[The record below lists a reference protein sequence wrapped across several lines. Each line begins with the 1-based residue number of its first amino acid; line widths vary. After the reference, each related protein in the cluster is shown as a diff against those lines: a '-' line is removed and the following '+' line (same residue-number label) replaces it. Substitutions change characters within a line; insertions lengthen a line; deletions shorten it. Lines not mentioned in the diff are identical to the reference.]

1 MEAAEGYVPPPKSQS
16 KWFQVRRLPR
26 LPPAGFFVWY
36 ERDMGWKLP
45 VAAVQMRSIGDLAA
59 NLGVVRELVG
69 KAAAGGAELVVL
81 PECFSFLGRGEGDK
95 FAAAETLDGRGPV
108 LGALREAATTH
119 GTWIIGGGTP
129 EIVPGDP
136 TRTYNTLVV
145 IDPRGELVARYRK
158 IHLFDVDIPGG
169 ATLRESDATAAGD
182 EAVVADI
189 AGVKVGLSIC
199 YDLRFPELYR
209 TLVKDKGAEVVVIP
223 AAFTAHTGAAHWHV
237 LMRAR
242 AIEDQVWIVAAAQW
256 GKHNDK
262 RESYGHS
269 LVVDP
274 WGTIVGE
281 LAEGDG
287 VVAATLDGDVV
298 AKRRTQMP
306 VLRHAVLW

>member
-1 MEAAEGYVPPPKSQS
+1 MSWQ
-16 KWFQVRRLPR
+16 
-26 LPPAGFFVWY
+26 
-36 ERDMGWKLP
+36 LP
-45 VAAVQMRSIGDLAA
+45 VAAIQMRSIGDLAA
-59 NLGVVRELVG
+59 NLAVVRELVG
-69 KAAAGGAELVVL
+69 KAAAGGAKLIVL
-81 PECFSFLGRGEGDK
+81 PECFSFLGRAEGDK
-95 FAAAETLDGRGPV
+95 FAAAEVLDGRGPV
-108 LGALREAATTH
+108 MQTLAELATKHGA
-119 GTWIIGGGTP
+119 WIIGGGTP
-129 EIVPGDP
+129 ETVPDDP
-136 TRTYNTLVV
+136 KRTYNALVA
-145 IDPRGELVARYRK
+145 IDPSGKLVAKYRK

-169 ATLRESDATAAGD
+169 AVLRESDATAAGN
-182 EAVVADI
+182 EAIVANI
-189 AGVKVGLSIC
+189 AGVNVGMSIC

-262 RESYGHS
+262 RESYGHT

-274 WGTIVGE
+274 WGTITGE

-287 VVAATLDGDVV
+287 VVAAMLDGETI
-298 AKRRTQMP
+298 AKRRAQMP

>member
-1 MEAAEGYVPPPKSQS
+1 
-16 KWFQVRRLPR
+16 
-26 LPPAGFFVWY
+26 
-36 ERDMGWKLP
+36 MGWKLP
-45 VAAVQMRSIGDLAA
+45 VAAIQMRSIGDLGA

-69 KAAAGGAELVVL
+69 KAAGRRSSADCPA
-81 PECFSFLGRGEGDK
+81 PCFSFLGRAEGDK

-108 LGALREAATTH
+108 LGTLREAATKH
-119 GTWIIGGGTP
+119 ATWIIGGGTP
-129 EIVPGDP
+129 ETVPGDP
-136 TRTYNTLVV
+136 KRTYNTLVV
-145 IDPRGELVARYRK
+145 VDSLCGQLVARYRN
-158 IHLFDVDIPGG
+158 IYLFDVDIPGG
-169 ATLRESDATAAGD
+169 ATLRESDATAAGG

-209 TLVKDKGAEVVVIP
+209 MLVKDKGAEVVVIP

-269 LVVDP
+269 LVIDP

-298 AKRRTQMP
+298 AKRRAQMP

>member
-1 MEAAEGYVPPPKSQS
+1 MSWQ
-16 KWFQVRRLPR
+16 
-26 LPPAGFFVWY
+26 
-36 ERDMGWKLP
+36 LP
-45 VAAVQMRSIGDLAA
+45 VAAIQMRSIGDLAA
-59 NLGVVRELVG
+59 NLAVVRDLVG
-69 KAAAGGAELVVL
+69 NAAAGGAKLIVL
-81 PECFSFLGRGEGDK
+81 PECFSFLGRAEGDK
-95 FAAAETLDGRGPV
+95 LAAAEVLDGRGAV
-108 LGALREAATTH
+108 MQALAELATKHGA
-119 GTWIIGGGTP
+119 WIIGGGTP
-129 EIVPGDP
+129 ETVPDDP
-136 TRTYNTLVV
+136 KRTYNALVTIDPTGTLV
-145 IDPRGELVARYRK
+145 AKYRK

-169 ATLRESDATAAGD
+169 ATLRESDATAAGS
-182 EAVVADI
+182 EAIVVEI

-209 TLVKDKGAEVVVIP
+209 TLVKDQGAEVVVIP

-262 RESYGHS
+262 RESYGHT

-287 VVAATLDGDVV
+287 IVAAMLDGETV
-298 AKRRTQMP
+298 AKRRAQMP

>member
-1 MEAAEGYVPPPKSQS
+1 MSWQ
-16 KWFQVRRLPR
+16 
-26 LPPAGFFVWY
+26 
-36 ERDMGWKLP
+36 LP
-45 VAAVQMRSIGDLAA
+45 VAAIQMRSIGDLAA
-59 NLGVVRELVG
+59 NLAVVRELVG
-69 KAAAGGAELVVL
+69 KAAAGGAKLIVL
-81 PECFSFLGRGEGDK
+81 PECFSFLGRAEGDK
-95 FAAAETLDGRGPV
+95 FAAAEVLDGRGPV
-108 LGALREAATTH
+108 MQTLAELATKHGA
-119 GTWIIGGGTP
+119 WIIGGGTP
-129 EIVPGDP
+129 ETVPDDP
-136 TRTYNTLVV
+136 KRTYNALVA
-145 IDPRGELVARYRK
+145 IDPSGKLVAKYRK

-169 ATLRESDATAAGD
+169 AVLRESDATAAGN
-182 EAVVADI
+182 EAIVADI
-189 AGVKVGLSIC
+189 AGVNVGMSIC

-262 RESYGHS
+262 RESYGHT

-274 WGTIVGE
+274 WGTITGE

-287 VVAATLDGDVV
+287 VVAAMLDGETI
-298 AKRRTQMP
+298 AKRRAQMP

>member
-1 MEAAEGYVPPPKSQS
+1 MSWQ
-16 KWFQVRRLPR
+16 LPI
-26 LPPAGFFVWY
+26 
-36 ERDMGWKLP
+36 
-45 VAAVQMRSIGDLAA
+45 AAVQMRSVGDLAG
-59 NLGVVRELVG
+59 NLSVVRELVG
-69 KAAAGGAELVVL
+69 RAAAGGAKLIVL
-81 PECFSFLGRGEGDK
+81 PECFSFLGRAEGDK
-95 FAAAETLDGRGPV
+95 FAAAEVLDDHPAGARGPV
-108 LGALREAATTH
+108 MQTLAELATKHGA
-119 GTWIIGGGTP
+119 WIIGGGTP
-129 EIVPGDP
+129 ETVPGDP
-136 TRTYNTLVV
+136 KRTYNALVVVDPSGTLV
-145 IDPRGELVARYRK
+145 AKYRK

-182 EAVVADI
+182 EAIVADI

-209 TLVKDKGAEVVVIP
+209 TLVKDRGAEVVVIP

-242 AIEDQVWIVAAAQW
+242 AIEGQVWIVAAAQW
-256 GKHNDK
+256 GKHNDR

-287 VVAATLDGDVV
+287 VVAAMLDGETV
-298 AKRRTQMP
+298 AKRRAQMP

>member
-1 MEAAEGYVPPPKSQS
+1 MSWQ
-16 KWFQVRRLPR
+16 
-26 LPPAGFFVWY
+26 
-36 ERDMGWKLP
+36 LP

-59 NLGVVRELVG
+59 NLAVVRELVG
-69 KAAAGGAELVVL
+69 KAAAGGAKLIVL
-81 PECFSFLGRGEGDK
+81 PECFSFLGRAEGDK
-95 FAAAETLDGRGPV
+95 FAAAEVLDGRGPV
-108 LGALREAATTH
+108 MQTLAELATKHAA
-119 GTWIIGGGTP
+119 WIIGGGTP

-136 TRTYNTLVV
+136 KRTYNALVA
-145 IDPRGELVARYRK
+145 IDPSGATVAKYRK

-169 ATLRESDATAAGD
+169 AVLRESDATAAGS

-189 AGVKVGLSIC
+189 AGVKVGMSIC

-209 TLVKDKGAEVVVIP
+209 ALVKDQGAEVVVIP

-262 RESYGHS
+262 RESYGHT

-274 WGTIVGE
+274 WGTIAGE

-287 VVAATLDGDVV
+287 VVAAVLDGETV
-298 AKRRTQMP
+298 AKRRAQMP